1 MKKYLFIILVLLV
14 IPTVVKASENIE
26 VKYYKTVI
34 DKINNIS
41 YIKEITQEEY
51 DNVNGISLF
60 STNHETEYKKIIIKN
75 NSNKINLT
83 VEWKKNPAV
92 RSFDVIALRGVGVTF
107 DYDSINGIQ
116 DYYLN
121 NSKSSI
127 FYNSTSENV
136 KLFSNGF
143 GVSMNLVN
151 GASNYSLSLSINYFK
166 DINNGT
172 VYGTYQH
179 SQRDISLSQ
188 SQRYTISANGYGG
201 VLDFDSSVED
211 YFDGMGGVSINV

>member
-1 MKKYLFIILVLLV
+1 MPNIVS
-14 IPTVVKASENIE
+14 ASEKVEI
-26 VKYYKTVI
+26 KYYKTVI

-41 YIKEITQEEY
+41 NTKEITQEEY
-51 DNVNGISLF
+51 DNVNMISLY
-60 STNHETEYKKIIIKN
+60 STNHETEYKKITIEDVNREII
-75 NSNKINLT
+75 LT
-83 VEWKKNPAV
+83 VDWKKNSAV

-107 DYDSINGIQ
+107 DYDSIDGIQ

-121 NSKSSI
+121 SSKSSI
-127 FYNSTSENV
+127 YYNNTSENV

-166 DINNGT
+166 DVNNGT

>member
-1 MKKYLFIILVLLV
+1 MKKFLFIILLLLIMPNIV
-14 IPTVVKASENIE
+14 SASENVEI
-26 VKYYKTVI
+26 KYYKTLI

-41 YIKEITQEEY
+41 YTKEITQEEY
-51 DNVNGISLF
+51 DNVNGISLY
-60 STNHETEYKKIIIKN
+60 STNHETEYKKITIEDVNREII
-75 NSNKINLT
+75 LT

-92 RSFDVIALRGVGVTF
+92 RSYDVIALRGVGVTF
-107 DYDSINGIQ
+107 DYDSIKGTQ
-116 DYYLN
+116 SYSLN
-121 NSKSSI
+121 NNTSKI
-127 FYNSTSENV
+127 YYYNDSENV

-151 GASNYSLSLSINYFK
+151 GASNYSLSLRINYFK

-188 SQRYTISANGYGG
+188 SQKYTISANGYGG

>member
-1 MKKYLFIILVLLV
+1 MKKFLFIILLLLIMPNIV
-14 IPTVVKASENIE
+14 SASENVEI
-26 VKYYKTVI
+26 KYYKTVI

-41 YIKEITQEEY
+41 YTKEITQEEY
-51 DNVNGISLF
+51 YNVNGISLY
-60 STNHETEYKKIIIKN
+60 STNHETEYKKITIEDVNREII
-75 NSNKINLT
+75 LT
-83 VEWKKNPAV
+83 VDWKKNPAV

-107 DYDSINGIQ
+107 DYDSIKGTQN
-116 DYYLN
+116 YSLN
-121 NSKSSI
+121 NNTSKI
-127 FYNSTSENV
+127 YYYNDSENV
-136 KLFSNGF
+136 KLLSNGF

-151 GASNYSLSLSINYFK
+151 GASNYSLSLRINYFK

-201 VLDFDSSVED
+201 VLDFDSSVDD

>member
-1 MKKYLFIILVLLV
+1 MPNIVS
-14 IPTVVKASENIE
+14 ASEKVEI
-26 VKYYKTVI
+26 KYYKTVI

-41 YIKEITQEEY
+41 NTKEITQEEY
-51 DNVNGISLF
+51 DNVNVISLY
-60 STNHETEYKKIIIKN
+60 STNHETEYKKITIEDINREII
-75 NSNKINLT
+75 LT

-92 RSFDVIALRGVGVTF
+92 RSYDVIALRGVGVTF
-107 DYDSINGIQ
+107 DYDSIKGIQ
-116 DYYLN
+116 NYSLN
-121 NSKSSI
+121 NNVSKI
-127 FYNSTSENV
+127 YYYNTSENV

-151 GASNYSLSLSINYFK
+151 GATNYCLSLSINYFK

-188 SQRYTISANGYGG
+188 SQKYTISANGYGV

>member
-1 MKKYLFIILVLLV
+1 MKKFLFIILLLLIMPNIV
-14 IPTVVKASENIE
+14 SASENVEI
-26 VKYYKTVI
+26 KYYKTLI

-41 YIKEITQEEY
+41 YTKEITQEEY
-51 DNVNGISLF
+51 DNVNGISLY
-60 STNHETEYKKIIIKN
+60 STNHETEYKKITIEDVNREII
-75 NSNKINLT
+75 LT

-92 RSFDVIALRGVGVTF
+92 RSYDVIALRGVGVTF
-107 DYDSINGIQ
+107 DYDSIKGTQ
-116 DYYLN
+116 SYSLN
-121 NSKSSI
+121 NNTSKI
-127 FYNSTSENV
+127 YYYNDSENV

-151 GASNYSLSLSINYFK
+151 GASNYSLSLRINYFK

-188 SQRYTISANGYGG
+188 SQKYTISANGYGG
-201 VLDFDSSVED
+201 VLDFDSSVEN

>member
-1 MKKYLFIILVLLV
+1 MPNIVS
-14 IPTVVKASENIE
+14 ASEKVEI
-26 VKYYKTVI
+26 KYYKTVI

-41 YIKEITQEEY
+41 NTKEITQEEY
-51 DNVNGISLF
+51 DNVNVISLY
-60 STNHETEYKKIIIKN
+60 STNHETEYKKITIEDINREII
-75 NSNKINLT
+75 LT

-92 RSFDVIALRGVGVTF
+92 RSYDVIALRGVGVTF
-107 DYDSINGIQ
+107 DYDSIKGIQ
-116 DYYLN
+116 NYSLN
-121 NSKSSI
+121 NNVSKI
-127 FYNSTSENV
+127 YYYNTSENV

-151 GASNYSLSLSINYFK
+151 GATNYCLSLSINYFK

-188 SQRYTISANGYGG
+188 SQKYTISANGYGG

>member
-1 MKKYLFIILVLLV
+1 MKKCLFIILLLLIMPNIV
-14 IPTVVKASENIE
+14 SASEKVEI
-26 VKYYKTVI
+26 KYYKTVI

-41 YIKEITQEEY
+41 NTKEITQEEY
-51 DNVNGISLF
+51 DNVNMISLY
-60 STNHETEYKKIIIKN
+60 STNHETEYKKITIEDVNREII
-75 NSNKINLT
+75 LT
-83 VEWKKNPAV
+83 VDWKKNSAV

-107 DYDSINGIQ
+107 DYDSIDGIQ

-121 NSKSSI
+121 SSKSSI
-127 FYNSTSENV
+127 YYNNTSENV

-166 DINNGT
+166 DVNNGT

>member
-1 MKKYLFIILVLLV
+1 MIMPNIVS
-14 IPTVVKASENIE
+14 ASENVEI
-26 VKYYKTVI
+26 KYYKTLI

-41 YIKEITQEEY
+41 YTKEITQEEY
-51 DNVNGISLF
+51 DNVNGISLY
-60 STNHETEYKKIIIKN
+60 STNHETEYKKITIEDVNREII
-75 NSNKINLT
+75 LT

-92 RSFDVIALRGVGVTF
+92 RSYDVIALRGVGVTF
-107 DYDSINGIQ
+107 DYDSIKGTQ
-116 DYYLN
+116 SYSLN
-121 NSKSSI
+121 NNTSKI
-127 FYNSTSENV
+127 YYYNDSENV

-151 GASNYSLSLSINYFK
+151 GASNYSLSLRINYFK

-188 SQRYTISANGYGG
+188 SQKYTISANGYGG
-201 VLDFDSSVED
+201 VLDFDSSVEN

>member
-14 IPTVVKASENIE
+14 IPNIAKASENIE
-26 VKYYKTVI
+26 IKYYKTII
-34 DKINNIS
+34 DKINETS
-41 YIKEITQEEY
+41 YTKEITQEEY
-51 DNVNGISLF
+51 DNVNGISLY
-60 STNHETEYKKIIIKN
+60 STNHETEYKKIVIKN
-75 NSNKINLT
+75 MIGEISLT
-83 VEWKKNPAV
+83 VDWKKNPAV

-107 DYDSINGIQ
+107 DYDSIKGTQN
-116 DYYLN
+116 YSLN
-121 NSKSSI
+121 NNVSKI
-127 FYNSTSENV
+127 YYYNDSENV

-151 GASNYSLSLSINYFK
+151 GASNYRLSLNINYFK
-166 DINNGT
+166 DLNNGT

>member
-1 MKKYLFIILVLLV
+1 MPNIVS
-14 IPTVVKASENIE
+14 ASEKVEI
-26 VKYYKTVI
+26 KYYKTVI

-41 YIKEITQEEY
+41 NTKEITQEEY
-51 DNVNGISLF
+51 DNVNVISLY
-60 STNHETEYKKIIIKN
+60 STNHETEYKKITIEDINREII
-75 NSNKINLT
+75 LT

-92 RSFDVIALRGVGVTF
+92 RSYDVIALRGVGVTF
-107 DYDSINGIQ
+107 DYDSIKGIQ
-116 DYYLN
+116 NYSLN
-121 NSKSSI
+121 NNVSKI
-127 FYNSTSENV
+127 YYYNTSENV

-151 GASNYSLSLSINYFK
+151 GATNYCLSLSINYFK

>member
-1 MKKYLFIILVLLV
+1 MKKSLFIILLLLIMPNIV
-14 IPTVVKASENIE
+14 SASENVEI
-26 VKYYKTVI
+26 KYYKTVI

-41 YIKEITQEEY
+41 YTKEITQEEY
-51 DNVNGISLF
+51 DNVDGISLY
-60 STNHETEYKKIIIKN
+60 STNHETEYKKIAIKN
-75 NSNKINLT
+75 MIGEISLT
-83 VEWKKNPAV
+83 LEWKKNPAV

-107 DYDSINGIQ
+107 DYDSIKGTQN
-116 DYYLN
+116 YSLN
-121 NSKSSI
+121 NNTSKI
-127 FYNSTSENV
+127 YYYNDSENV
-136 KLFSNGF
+136 KLLSNGF

-151 GASNYSLSLSINYFK
+151 GASNYRLSLSINYFK
-166 DINNGT
+166 DVNNGT

>member
-1 MKKYLFIILVLLV
+1 MKKYLFIVLLLLV
-14 IPTVVKASENIE
+14 IPNIVKASENIE
-26 VKYYKTVI
+26 VKYFKTVI
-34 DKINNIS
+34 DKINDVS
-41 YIKEITQEEY
+41 YTTEITQEEY
-51 DNVNGISLF
+51 DNVNMISLY
-60 STNHETEYKKIIIKN
+60 STNHETEYKKMTIEVKNREII
-75 NSNKINLT
+75 LT
-83 VEWKKNPAV
+83 VDWKKNPAI
-92 RSFDVIALRGVGVTF
+92 RSYDVIALRGVGITF

-127 FYNSTSENV
+127 YYNNLSENV

-166 DINNGT
+166 DVNNGT